1 MSNLLDG
8 VRIIDLTRGV
18 AGPTATMIL
27 GDLGA
32 EVIQIE
38 PPGGTTLR
46 HAYGPRHRGESFEY
60 LTLNRNKKSVVLDL
74 TTTEGKKAIYDLARV
89 SDVFIANFRAGVLER
104 LSVGYETLAK
114 LNPALI
120 YCSMTGYGPSGP
132 YSQRK
137 GIDANISAMTGI
149 MSLMAEPGRMP
160 PKAQPALVDSA
171 TGLYATIAILAA
183 LFKRKETSQGQ
194 KLEVSL
200 LDSAVSLASLAI
212 QYYLMGGGVLQNLG
226 SRHVNIAP
234 MGCFHTKDGY
244 IVLGSC
250 WPRIAHV
257 LGADWL
263 MDDSRFST
271 REGRVEHREELDEIL
286 NSLLKKENTEDWLAL
301 FDVEDITAAP
311 INTIDKVVADPQV
324 NHNKMIIT
332 IAHAL
337 GGEFQTVRNPLNFS
351 ASTLNYN
358 SPSTLGQY
366 TANVL
371 QDILGYDEELT
382 QTIIRQGEK
391 QTGEGEPLL

>member
-1 MSNLLDG
+1 MSNLLNG
-8 VRIIDLTRGV
+8 IRIVDLTRGV

-60 LTLNRNKKSVVLDL
+60 LTLNRNKKSVVLNL
-74 TTTEGKKAIYDLARV
+74 TTTEGKKAIYDLVRV

-104 LSVGYETLAK
+104 LSLGYETLAK

-120 YCSMTGYGPSGP
+120 YCSMTGFGSSGP

-137 GIDANISAMTGI
+137 GIDANISAMTGL

-160 PKAQPALVDSA
+160 PKAQPALIDSA

-183 LFKRKETSQGQ
+183 LFKRKETNQGQ

-200 LDSAVSLASLAI
+200 LDSAVSLAALAI

-234 MGCFHTKDGY
+234 MGCFHTKDGF

-263 MDDSRFST
+263 MEDDRFTT
-271 REGRVEHREELDEIL
+271 RQGRVEHREELDEIL
-286 NSLLKKENTEDWLAL
+286 NSLLRKENTEDWLAL

-324 NHNKMIIT
+324 NHNKMFLTIT
-332 IAHAL
+332 HAL
-337 GGEFQTVRNPLNFS
+337 GGEFKIVRNPLKFS
-351 ASTLNYN
+351 ANELDYC
-358 SPSTLGQY
+358 SPPTLGQY
-366 TANVL
+366 TENVL
-371 QDILGYDEELT
+371 QEILGYDEELT
-382 QTIIRQGEK
+382 NTIIRQGGI
-391 QTGEGEPLL
+391 QTSEEEP